1 METKEKR
8 TFRRIRKDKGMKLN
22 FVAGYLNILPQ
33 SLSQRELGQVE
44 FTGVETQLLCILYDV
59 PITDVDLV

>member
-1 METKEKR
+1 MAFEEKE
-8 TFRRIRKDKGMKLN
+8 TFREIRKSKGMSVN

-44 FTGVETQLLCILYDV
+44 FTGVETQKLCVLYDV
-59 PITDVDLV
+59 PITKVLLN